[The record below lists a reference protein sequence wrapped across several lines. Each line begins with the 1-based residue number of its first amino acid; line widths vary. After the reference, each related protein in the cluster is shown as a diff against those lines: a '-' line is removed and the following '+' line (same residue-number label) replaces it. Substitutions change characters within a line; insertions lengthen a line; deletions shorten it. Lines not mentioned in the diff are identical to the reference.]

1 MERKIMNGLT
11 RRQNRRSQNQGSST
25 ELGFWSPFQ
34 ELSRVR
40 SQLGAL
46 VSPLEDFLAP
56 PTSFFEG
63 WTPNVELY
71 EDKDKF
77 TIRAEIPGMKKEDID
92 VSMSGNTVTV
102 SGEKKQEEEHKE
114 GDTYRSERFFGR
126 FQRSFTLGQPVN
138 ADKIE
143 ASYKDGVLT
152 LIVPKAEE
160 AKRKQ
165 IEVKSS

>member
-1 MERKIMNGLT
+1 MNGLT
-11 RRQNRRSQNQGSST
+11 RRQNQRSQDQGTSGPGD
-25 ELGFWSPFQ
+25 LGFWSPFQ
-34 ELSRVR
+34 ELSRLR
-40 SQLGAL
+40 NQLGAL
-46 VSPLEDFLAP
+46 VSPLEHFLAP
-56 PTSFFEG
+56 ATSFFEG

-92 VSMSGNTVTV
+92 VSVSGNTVTIC
-102 SGEKKQEEEHKE
+102 GEKKQEQEQKQ

-126 FQRSFTLGQPVN
+126 FQRSITLAQPAN
-138 ADKIE
+138 ADKIQ

-152 LIVPKAEE
+152 LSVPKAEE

-165 IEVKSS
+165 IEVKAS